1 MAVDGIDGRL
11 SLIVLVIVLISM
23 VSWKGKERKGKREG
37 EERRGE
43 EPVSVENQRADAGQ
57 DGQTCLAR

>member
-23 VSWKGKERKGKREG
+23 VSRKGKERKGKREG

-43 EPVSVENQRADAGQ
+43 EPVSVENQRVDAGQ

>member
-23 VSWKGKERKGKREG
+23 VSRKGKERKGKREG

-43 EPVSVENQRADAGQ
+43 EPVSVENERADAGQ